1 MGLIRKKIW
10 KIISGLYPFWLK
22 RVYKVNIG
30 SNVVISYKARLD
42 KSINPK
48 GIYIG
53 DNTWV
58 LADACILAHD
68 YCRGTGRRG
77 KLFDTHIG
85 CNCVLG
91 VSCIVLPGVRIGNHV
106 IIGSGAVVSKDIPD
120 NCIVVG
126 NPARVVKTGIYV
138 SDYGQII
145 NN

>member
-1 MGLIRKKIW
+1 MKIRKLLWDFLSK
-10 KIISGLYPFWLK
+10 LYPLMLTK
-22 RVYKVNIG
+22 IYGMNLGVDVRV
-30 SNVVISYKARLD
+30 SYKARLD

-145 NN
+145 ND